1 MLRILGIRVDEYDM
15 QQSLD
20 LIGAFVSQG
29 REELKQVVTINPEGV
44 WLAQADPDLAGIIDG
59 AALVTADGNGILWA
73 AQQLGTPLP
82 ERVAGIELLEQICRR
97 GAEQG
102 WRVYLLGAKP
112 GVAEAA
118 AERLMQKYPG
128 LNIVGCDDGYFRDR
142 EQQAIERIRQ
152 AEADILFAAL
162 GMPYQEQ
169 WLYQHRQELG
179 CSVAVGVGGSF
190 DVLAGLVKRAPK
202 LWQKLKLEWLW
213 RLLSDPKRWRR
224 YLAIPRYMRAVK
236 KQARRGRSAS
246 AAN

>member
-1 MLRILGIRVDEYDM
+1 MIRILGVRVDEYDM

-20 LIGAFVSQG
+20 LIGAFVAQG
-29 REELKQVVTINPEGV
+29 RSEMRQVVTINPEGV
-44 WLAQADPDLAGIIDG
+44 WLAVGDPELAAIVEQAG
-59 AALVTADGNGILWA
+59 LVTPDGTGVLWA
-73 AQQLGTPLP
+73 AERLGTPLR
-82 ERVAGIELLEQICRR
+82 ERVPGIELLEQICRR

-118 AERLMQKYPG
+118 AARLQEKYPG
-128 LNIVGCDDGYFRDR
+128 LIVAGCDNGYFRDR
-142 EQQAIERIRQ
+142 EEQAISAVRQ
-152 AEADILFAAL
+152 AEADVLFAAL

-179 CSVAVGVGGSF
+179 CAVAVGVGGSF
-190 DVLAGLVKRAPK
+190 DVLAGLVRRAPR

-224 YLAIPRYMRAVK
+224 YLVIPRYMRAVR
-236 KQARRGRSAS
+236 QEARRRK
-246 AAN
+246 

>member
-118 AERLMQKYPG
+118 AERLMQK
-128 LNIVGCDDGYFRDR
+128 D
-142 EQQAIERIRQ
+142 
-152 AEADILFAAL
+152 
-162 GMPYQEQ
+162 
-169 WLYQHRQELG
+169 
-179 CSVAVGVGGSF
+179 
-190 DVLAGLVKRAPK
+190 K
-202 LWQKLKLEWLW
+202 
-213 RLLSDPKRWRR
+213 
-224 YLAIPRYMRAVK
+224 
-236 KQARRGRSAS
+236 
-246 AAN
+246 